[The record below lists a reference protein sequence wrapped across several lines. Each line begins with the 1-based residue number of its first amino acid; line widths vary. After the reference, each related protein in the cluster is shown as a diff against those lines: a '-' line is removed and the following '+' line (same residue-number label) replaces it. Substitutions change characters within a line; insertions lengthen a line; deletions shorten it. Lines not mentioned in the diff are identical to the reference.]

1 MLIVTVAIVIL
12 QGLVLLTLMLLLFQH
27 IFSGYWSRYLASR
40 KNYFEQPV
48 LGLLEDPARTTVLE
62 RGLRPFDRRVIGELL
77 LQQATELKGQ
87 ERYNMTRIFERLEYV
102 SFEKKQLR
110 SRAWWHRR
118 EAAIKLGIMRSES
131 AVPDLVRA
139 VKDNS
144 EVVRLAAVR
153 ALGETNHPEGIKVL
167 LDVMQ
172 NTERW
177 TGDRVLEV
185 VANIGDYIK
194 EDVLS
199 RLKTTTKPRA
209 KLLLVQLCGIMRW
222 TEAVALLIPLL
233 DDTDVET
240 RVSAAEA
247 LGNIGDEAAASYL
260 ISMLQDPRFI
270 SMLQDPRWEV
280 RAQAAKSLGLLQDK
294 EALMALTYSLSD
306 ESWWVRYNAANS
318 LYQLGNEGLYALR
331 SVRSRREEVASGMA
345 AQVLAE
351 RELGLQP

>member
-1 MLIVTVAIVIL
+1 MSIVTLAIVIL
-12 QGLVLLTLMLLLFQH
+12 QGLVLLALMLLLFQH

-48 LGLLEDPARTTVLE
+48 LGLLEDPERITVLE

-87 ERYNMTRIFERLEYV
+87 ERHDMTGVFERLEYV
-102 SFEKKQLR
+102 SSEKKQLR

-118 EAAIKLGIMRSES
+118 EAAIKLGIMQSES

-139 VKDNS
+139 VRDNS

-167 LDVMQ
+167 LDVMR
-172 NTERW
+172 NTESW

-185 VANIGDYIK
+185 VANIGDSVK
-194 EDVLS
+194 EEVLL

-209 KLLLVQLCGIMRW
+209 RLLLVQLCGIMRW

-233 DDTDVET
+233 DDADVET
-240 RVSAAEA
+240 RVSTAEA

-260 ISMLQDPRFI
+260 ISMLQDPH
-270 SMLQDPRWEV
+270 WEV

-331 SVRSRREEVASGMA
+331 SVRGRRDEVASGMA

>member
-1 MLIVTVAIVIL
+1 MLIVTVAIVVL
-12 QGLVLLTLMLLLFQH
+12 QGLVLLTLILLLFQH
-27 IFSGYWSRYLASR
+27 VFSGYWSRYLASR

-48 LGLLEDPARTTVLE
+48 LGLLEDPKRITVLE
-62 RGLRPFDRRVIGELL
+62 RGLRPFDRLVIEELL

-87 ERYNMTRIFERLEYV
+87 ERQDMTGVFERLEYV
-102 SFEKKQLR
+102 SFERKQLH

-118 EAAIKLGIMRSES
+118 EAAIKLGIMQSES

-172 NTERW
+172 NTENW

-185 VANIGDYIK
+185 VANIGHSVK
-194 EDVLS
+194 EEVLS
-199 RLKTTTKPRA
+199 RLRTTTKPRA
-209 KLLLVQLCGIMRW
+209 RLLLVQLCGIMRW

-233 DDTDVET
+233 DGPDVET
-240 RVSAAEA
+240 RVSTAEA

-260 ISMLQDPRFI
+260 ISMLQDPH
-270 SMLQDPRWEV
+270 WEI

-318 LYQLGNEGLYALR
+318 LYQLGNDGLYALR
-331 SVRSRREEVASGMA
+331 GVRSRRDEVASGIA

-351 RELGLQP
+351 RELGV

>member
-1 MLIVTVAIVIL
+1 MLIVTLAIVVL

-27 IFSGYWSRYLASR
+27 ILSGYWNRYLASR

-48 LGLLEDPARTTVLE
+48 LGLLEDPERTTVLE

-87 ERYNMTRIFERLEYV
+87 ERYDMTGVFERLEYV
-102 SFEKKQLR
+102 SFEKKRLR

-131 AVPDLVRA
+131 AVPDLARA

-144 EVVRLAAVR
+144 ETVRLAAVR
-153 ALGETNHPEGIKVL
+153 ALGETNHPEGIKAL

-172 NTERW
+172 DTESW
-177 TGDRVLEV
+177 TGDRVLEI
-185 VANIGDYIK
+185 VANIGDSVK
-194 EDVLS
+194 EEILL
-199 RLKTTTKPRA
+199 RLKITTKPRA
-209 KLLLVQLCGIMRW
+209 RLLLVQLCGIMRW
-222 TEAVALLIPLL
+222 TEAVMLLIPLL
-233 DDTDVET
+233 DDPDVET
-240 RVSAAEA
+240 RVSTAEA
-247 LGNIGDEAAASYL
+247 LGNIGDETADSYL
-260 ISMLQDPRFI
+260 I

-280 RAQAAKSLGLLQDK
+280 RAQATKSLGSLQDK
-294 EALMALTYSLSD
+294 EALMALTNSLSD

-331 SVRSRREEVASGMA
+331 SVRSRRDEVASGMA

>member
-1 MLIVTVAIVIL
+1 MLIITLAIAIL
-12 QGLVLLTLMLLLFQH
+12 QGLVLLTLILLLFQH
-27 IFSGYWSRYLASR
+27 IFLRYWSRYLESR
-40 KNYFEQPV
+40 KRYFEQHV
-48 LGLLEDPARTTVLE
+48 LGLLKDPERITVLE
-62 RGLRPFDRRVIGELL
+62 RGPRPFDRRVIEELL

-87 ERYNMTRIFERLEYV
+87 QRYDMTRAFERLEYV
-102 SFEKKQLR
+102 SFEKKRLR
-110 SRAWWHRR
+110 SWAWWHRR

-131 AVPDLVRA
+131 AVPDLIRA

-153 ALGETNHPEGIKVL
+153 ALGETNHPEGIRVL

-172 NTERW
+172 NTESW

-185 VANIGDYIK
+185 VANIGHLIK
-194 EDVLS
+194 EEVLS
-199 RLKTTTKPRA
+199 RLRTTMKARA
-209 KLLLVQLCGIMRW
+209 RLLLVQLCGIMRW

-233 DDTDVET
+233 NDPDVET

-260 ISMLQDPRFI
+260 ISMLQDPH
-270 SMLQDPRWEV
+270 WEV

-331 SVRSRREEVASGMA
+331 SVRGRRDGVASGMA

-351 RELGLQP
+351 RELGLKP